1 LCRLE
6 HRQGLPALPLLHR
19 QPHRLQC
26 RPGDAV
32 HFPPRTGAAA
42 HCRPGTGSRRCT
54 GPPAGPC
61 ERGRC
66 AAHRPD
72 RRRGSGGGPHHT
84 HTLPRPGAPRPP
96 PVRVRAGARRAPA
109 PAGRYR
115 LLHAALLR
123 HGGGNPPHGAGGG
136 GRHRQDG
143 GLMRWFRSYVDLPL
157 EPGTLVTL
165 PEANRQHLGRGL
177 RLRDGDAVTLF
188 NGDGY
193 DYPACLTG
201 AGPALGARILSRQPA
216 AAAEA
221 RLHLTLVQALA
232 RGEKMDWI
240 LQKATELG
248 VAAVLPV
255 STQRCEVRL
264 DGDRAGKRLA
274 HWRQVVASACEQC
287 GRARLPLVAG
297 PQPLS
302 ALADAPVP
310 AEEPLRLAL
319 DPDGDLTLSDLPL

>member
-1 LCRLE
+1 
-6 HRQGLPALPLLHR
+6 
-19 QPHRLQC
+19 
-26 RPGDAV
+26 
-32 HFPPRTGAAA
+32 
-42 HCRPGTGSRRCT
+42 
-54 GPPAGPC
+54 
-61 ERGRC
+61 
-66 AAHRPD
+66 
-72 RRRGSGGGPHHT
+72 
-84 HTLPRPGAPRPP
+84 
-96 PVRVRAGARRAPA
+96 
-109 PAGRYR
+109 
-115 LLHAALLR
+115 
-123 HGGGNPPHGAGGG
+123 
-136 GRHRQDG
+136 
-143 GLMRWFRSYVDLPL
+143 MRWFRSYVDLPL

-165 PEANRQHLGRGL
+165 PEANRQHLGRVL

-310 AEEPLRLAL
+310 AAEPLRLAL
-319 DPDGDLTLSDLPL
+319 DPDGDLTLSDLPLRTVPAVMLAIGPEGGFDPVETAHLQRAGWRRLRLRGRILRTETAGMAAISALLALDGDL